1 MDNNEITIAIL
12 RDILETE
19 NQILRTIRVSALHDS
34 TSELLSTKDVAELL
48 HTSGARVDELRRSGK
63 LNAVKI
69 GKGYIF
75 DRNEVVN
82 MVRKEIRNEL

>member
-12 RDILETE
+12 RAILETE
-19 NQILRTIRVSALHDS
+19 SEILKSVKAPD
-34 TSELLSTKDVAELL
+34 LLTTRDVAEIL

-63 LNAVKI
+63 LNAVKL

-82 MVRKEIRNEL
+82 MVRKEINNEL